1 MIRKYI
7 SALVIL
13 LMLSGAAWG
22 QNSRIM
28 YFMNLPQNHYLNPAL
43 QPSDT
48 VYPVYIGLPG
58 MSGLSVSANNNFL
71 NFSDV
76 FEKGH
81 SDSLITFL
89 HSDFN
94 KDRFLSMIRKNN
106 SIEPDFTVPLFGLGF
121 RAGKSYIFFD
131 VNEKIESNLVFPGE
145 LVELMINGNEGFVGD
160 RIDLSALRGDMRLY
174 HEIGLGFSRNYTDR
188 FRFGI
193 KGKVL
198 IGVATASI
206 HSNSLGISIG
216 NDYSHSMDADVDVN
230 ISAPVTIVRD
240 RNDDI
245 TDIRFDDDKLLN
257 SVIMRNNGVNPGFAI
272 DMGATYQL
280 TKRLKLSAAVT
291 DLGFIKWKTNVTN
304 LRINQNFEFNG
315 VDVSN
320 VMNGDKTFDE
330 VTDDL
335 LDSLQNSYTIGES
348 YNPFSTMLPTNI
360 NLAGEYHLT
369 KGFSMGVLSSS
380 RFIGKQ
386 IRESLTMSANLNLG
400 TIFATSLSYTA
411 TNHRYDNFGAG
422 VSMRLGWFQ
431 LYMMSDRIP
440 VMWNRILTD
449 NNNDRYGNEPGSI
462 VVPSYW
468 NTIDFRMGMNMVF
481 GYHRAKVRARKGLN

>member
-7 SALVIL
+7 SSLFIL
-13 LMLSGAAWG
+13 FVLTGAAWG
-22 QNSRIM
+22 QNNRIM

-43 QPSDT
+43 SPSDS
-48 VYPVYIGLPG
+48 VYPVYIGFPG
-58 MSGLSVSANNNFL
+58 MSGFSVSANNNFL
-71 NFSDV
+71 NFSDI
-76 FEKGH
+76 FERGH

-89 HSDFN
+89 HPDFN
-94 KDRFLSMIRKNN
+94 KDRFLSMIRKKN
-106 SIEPDFTVPLFGLGF
+106 SIEPDFSVQLFGLGF
-121 RAGKSYIFFD
+121 RAGMSYIFLD
-131 VNEKIESNLVFPGE
+131 VNEKVESNLVLPGE
-145 LVELMINGNEGFVGD
+145 LVELMIRGNEGFVGD

-198 IGVATASI
+198 LGIATASF
-206 HSNSLGISIG
+206 HSNSLGISID
-216 NDYSHSMDADVDVN
+216 NDYSHHMDADIDVN
-230 ISAPVTIVRD
+230 FSAPVTIIRD
-240 RNDDI
+240 RNNDI
-245 TDIRFDDDKLLN
+245 TDFRFDDDEFAN
-257 SVIMRNNGVNPGFAI
+257 SAIMRGNNLNPGFAL

-280 TKRLKLSAAVT
+280 TKRLILSAAVT
-291 DLGFIKWKTNVTN
+291 DLGFIKWKNDVTN
-304 LRINQNFEFNG
+304 LKINQKFEFNG

-335 LDSLQNSYTIGES
+335 LDSLQNSYTIGET

-369 KGFSMGVLSSS
+369 KGISVGVLSSS
-380 RFIGKQ
+380 RLIGKQ
-386 IRESLTMSANLNLG
+386 FRESLTMSANLNLG

-422 VSMRLGWFQ
+422 LSMRLGWFQ
-431 LYMMSDRIP
+431 IYMMSDRIP

-449 NNNDRYGNEPGSI
+449 NSNDQYGNQPGSI
-462 VVPSYW
+462 VIPSYW

-481 GYHRAKVRARKGLN
+481 GYHRAKVRARHKVK

>member
-1 MIRKYI
+1 MIRKFI
-7 SALVIL
+7 SALGL
-13 LMLSGAAWG
+13 LLILSGTAWG

-43 QPSDT
+43 SPSDS

-58 MSGLSVSANNNFL
+58 MSGFSISANNNFL
-71 NFSDV
+71 NFSDI
-76 FEKGH
+76 FAKGR
-81 SDSLITFL
+81 SDSLITVL
-89 HSDFN
+89 HPDFD
-94 KDRFLSMIRKNN
+94 KDRFLSVIRKSN
-106 SIEPDFTVPLFGLGF
+106 SIEPDFTVQIFGLGF

-131 VNEKIESNLVFPGE
+131 VNEKVESNIVMPGE
-145 LVELMINGNEGFVGD
+145 LVELMLKGNEGFVGD
-160 RIDLSALRGDMRLY
+160 RLDLSALRGDMRLY

-198 IGVATASI
+198 LGIGAASI

-216 NDYSHSMDADVDVN
+216 NDYSHNMDADIDVN
-230 ISAPVTIVRD
+230 ISAPVTIIRD

-245 TDIRFDDDKLLN
+245 TDIRFDDEEFAN
-257 SVIMRNNGVNPGFAI
+257 SAILRSNGFNPGFAI

-291 DLGFIKWKTNVTN
+291 DLGFIKWKNNVTN
-304 LRINQNFEFNG
+304 LKINQNFEFNG

-335 LDSLQNSYTIGES
+335 LDSLQNSYTIGET

-369 KGFSMGVLSSS
+369 RAFSVGVLSSS
-380 RFIGKQ
+380 RLIGKQ

-411 TNHRYDNFGAG
+411 TNHRYDNLGAG
-422 VSMRLGWFQ
+422 VSLRLGWFQ

-440 VMWNRILTD
+440 VMWNRIITD
-449 NNNDRYGNEPGSI
+449 NSNDRYGNGPDSI
-462 VVPSYW
+462 VLPSYW

-481 GYHRAKVRARKGLN
+481 GYHRAKVRARHRVN